1 LYKNI
6 LISIDKREHREL
18 WTDWIRERTFTSEDL
33 DSFLD
38 AFRQLDRRDLD
49 LDHFIILLQ
58 VLQREGNAE
67 RINIRRMISMLKE
80 GHYFL

>member
-1 LYKNI
+1 MYKNI